1 MLTASK
7 RALAT
12 GGSVTME
19 AYSQPTDGLAVT
31 RAVEAKLLVD
41 EDERNKV
48 RGYILDSILLGT
60 TEKLDDS
67 ASLLDAGIL
76 DSTGTME
83 LVAYLE
89 DEFGLTVFDSDIVA
103 DNLDTVDR
111 ICAFIQRAGKAA
123 KK

>member
-12 GGSVTME
+12 GE
-19 AYSQPTDGLAVT
+19 AIDAFPATA
-31 RAVEAKLLVD
+31 D
-41 EDERNKV
+41 EPGAIASDDVRNKV
-48 RGYILDSILLGT
+48 RSYILDSILLGT
-60 TEKLDDS
+60 SDKLEDN

-89 DEFGLTVFDSDIVA
+89 NEFGLTVFDADIVA
-103 DNLDTVDR
+103 DNLDSVDR
-111 ICAFIQRAGKAA
+111 ICAFLQRTGKTTNR
-123 KK
+123 